1 MGKETT
7 MLNIEDLATRPD
19 ITEVLHKDP
28 KFHYRWVADD
38 PVRIQ
43 VMKREG
49 FEFVHKDEVKVDETF
64 AKADS
69 ADSLTPN
76 LPELRLMRR
85 PKDLHDKIVG
95 VRVKRFEDM
104 AERDE
109 EETVEQM
116 DKVLCKLGAGSLR
129 RKIKDKIGKL

>member
-85 PKDLHDKIVG
+85 PKDLHDRIVATR
-95 VRVKRFEDM
+95 VRRFNEA

-109 EETVEQM
+109 KEAIEQM
-116 DKVLCKLGAGSLR
+116 DKALRKLGAGSLKK
-129 RKIKDKIGKL
+129 KIEDRIGKL